1 METRVTM
8 VIRILLGLAM
18 FVFGLNKFLHFMP
31 TPEHHG
37 AAAEFLGALA
47 TSGYIFPMTAVVET
61 LCGFLLLTGL
71 FVPLALVLLAPVMVN
86 IVAFHVFLDPN
97 GIAVAAVLAVLHLYL
112 GVANLDRYNVL
123 FHSR

>member
-1 METRVTM
+1 METRLTM

-47 TSGYIFPMTAVVET
+47 ASGYIFPITGLVET
-61 LCGFLLLTGL
+61 VCGFLLLTGL

-86 IVAFHVFLDPN
+86 IVAFHAFLDPA
-97 GIAVAAVLAVLHLYL
+97 GIAVAALLAVLHVYL
-112 GVANLDRYNVL
+112 GVANLDRFNIL
-123 FHSR
+123 LRSR